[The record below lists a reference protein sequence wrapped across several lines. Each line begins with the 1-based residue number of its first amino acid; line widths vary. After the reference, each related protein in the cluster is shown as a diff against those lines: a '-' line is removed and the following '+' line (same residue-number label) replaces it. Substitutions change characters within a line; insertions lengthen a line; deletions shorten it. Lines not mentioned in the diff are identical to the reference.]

1 MNSPFILRN
10 IAICSSCNTKLT
22 TKNSTPVK
30 SKKKYMYYR
39 CPSCKQKLNMD
50 DLNEVIVNDLSKR
63 WSKELNQHLKEIEKI
78 LMSWNKVL
86 RKKITET
93 KDSISKLKYKFSMLD
108 QSQAFFK
115 DVKESF
121 ELQIRL
127 FEKNNT
133 ELNTALEQIKALQND
148 ETQIELIDR
157 FKQSIH
163 EYSLEE
169 KRSIILLAVE
179 SVEVDFNRKNH
190 IKIEYR
196 LTPYIDLE
204 NLVNSINESA

>member
-1 MNSPFILRN
+1 
-10 IAICSSCNTKLT
+10 
-22 TKNSTPVK
+22 
-30 SKKKYMYYR
+30 
-39 CPSCKQKLNMD
+39 MD